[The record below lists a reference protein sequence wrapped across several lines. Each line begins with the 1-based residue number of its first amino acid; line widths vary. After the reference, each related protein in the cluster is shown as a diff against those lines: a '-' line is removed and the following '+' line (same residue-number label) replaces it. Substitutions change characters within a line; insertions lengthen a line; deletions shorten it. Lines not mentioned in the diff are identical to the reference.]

1 MNNNSKLRSIIR
13 SFIQEAIFE
22 QEPTATPAA
31 TQAPAPKP
39 APAAKPVE
47 KPAPA
52 APAQEKPV
60 APEAP
65 APDAGTGV
73 TPYQKLELKR
83 ALQEIQSIVGNL
95 NMQINTTA
103 TAAVNMEKVSDNA
116 LALEASVA
124 NFKQVVEKIQPAQ

>member
-22 QEPTATPAA
+22 QEPAAAPAAATP
-31 TQAPAPKP
+31 PAPKP
-39 APAAKPVE
+39 APTD
-47 KPAPA
+47 KPATA
-52 APAQEKPV
+52 APAKEKPV
-60 APEAP
+60 APVAP
-65 APDAGTGV
+65 AADAGTGV

>member
-22 QEPTATPAA
+22 QEPTANPAA

-52 APAQEKPV
+52 VPAQEKPV

-65 APDAGTGV
+65 APDASTGV